1 MRFRFIPNQRFWMLI
16 TLFVFLVFIVAP
28 VAAQDV
34 TPPPDVPP
42 VATFDLQ
49 AALAGLIVFLLYVGS
64 LAGALQLAI
73 NQLKPLFLDPIKN
86 RKDAPTGDTPDN
98 VYLVYLYVFRTGLTS
113 LAYFYLWGGI
123 AATRAAAP
131 FLPAF
136 IPDPGIAIGTIALVV
151 LGEEIIH
158 PLLERAYI
166 LRDVAKLLAEPP
178 EPFQPSP
185 IVNVNVTPGKS
196 SQESIKQ
203 VLNTLKSA

>member
-49 AALAGLIVFLLYVGS
+49 LVLATGIAYLLYTLT
-64 LAGALQLAI
+64 LAGAVQVAI
-73 NQLKPLFLDPIKN
+73 NQLKPLFLDPVKN
-86 RKDAPTGDTPDN
+86 RKDAPTGDVPDN
-98 VYLVYLYVFRTGLTS
+98 VYLVYLYVFRAGLTTI
-113 LAYFYLWGGI
+113 AYLYLWGGV
-123 AATRAAAP
+123 AATRAVVP
-131 FLPAF
+131 LLPAVV
-136 IPDPGIAIGTIALVV
+136 PDLGIAAVTIAFVV

-158 PLLERAYI
+158 PLLDKLYV

-185 IVNVNVTPGKS
+185 IVNVNVTPGES